1 VLDGNVGCLLAD
13 AGDDDAQGVEDVALG
28 NVHGFLG
35 DIAEAQVD
43 DETRDFF
50 GDHALQH
57 RAARELRYREYHPT
71 GSVAVTNAA
80 PSR

>member
-43 DETRDFF
+43 DET
-50 GDHALQH
+50 
-57 RAARELRYREYHPT
+57 
-71 GSVAVTNAA
+71 
-80 PSR
+80 